1 MLSPAWP
8 ARVRRSRRWRR
19 QRSTSTTWEC
29 TVPAR
34 SAGRAPGRRRCRAI
48 QPVTDFNTDADTS
61 RLARSGTAGS
71 RGRGDWLWRD
81 DLRSESPRPLPES
94 QLSPATTPLSPS
106 VLVRKPH
113 YLVSLCRSVHVVHLS
128 IGELLSPGHH
138 DVPGESGTDIPV
150 SAVAG

>member
-8 ARVRRSRRWRR
+8 ARVRRSRRWRS

-81 DLRSESPRPLPES
+81 DLRSESPRPLPEP

-106 VLVRKPH
+106 VLVRKPQ
-113 YLVSLCRSVHVVHLS
+113 YRP
-128 IGELLSPGHH
+128 ELIDGFRAQTGLALDLQP
-138 DVPGESGTDIPV
+138 PV
-150 SAVAG
+150 ARP

>member
-8 ARVRRSRRWRR
+8 ARVRRSRRWRS

-34 SAGRAPGRRRCRAI
+34 NAGRAPGRRRCRAI

-81 DLRSESPRPLPES
+81 DLRSESPRPLPEP

-106 VLVRKPH
+106 VLVRKPQCAFPR
-113 YLVSLCRSVHVVHLS
+113 CREQHAPEVDT
-128 IGELLSPGHH
+128 P
-138 DVPGESGTDIPV
+138 VPGALHVEVDLDL
-150 SAVAG
+150 

>member
-1 MLSPAWP
+1 MLSPASP
-8 ARVRRSRRWRR
+8 ARVRRSRRGRS

-48 QPVTDFNTDADTS
+48 QPVTAVNTDADTS

-81 DLRSESPRPLPES
+81 DLRSESPRPLPEP

-113 YLVSLCRSVHVVHLS
+113 YIVDSSRNGKGSDSLEKEWCNSSGLGVGRRPGTLVADHP
-128 IGELLSPGHH
+128 LL
-138 DVPGESGTDIPV
+138 
-150 SAVAG
+150 